1 MATIQITNLII
12 STKDAKVEEFLNHLE
27 KLLSK
32 YAGSDWW
39 YRFDVDFDD
48 AGDPDENEDENEA
61 VSLT

>member
-1 MATIQITNLII
+1 MAIIQISNLVV
-12 STKDAKVEEFLNHLE
+12 SVEDTKVEKLLNHLE

-48 AGDPDENEDENEA
+48 TGDPDENEYVN
-61 VSLT
+61 LI